1 MSLSRPF
8 VLAFLAARAIAR
20 ALLDTLSPPA
30 CAACDAPVRRDRVF
44 CPPCAATVLRTANTP
59 GEPLAFAT
67 FGGAIAAALR
77 RFKYGERPDLGRPLG
92 HLLRGL
98 VREDAPVVD
107 LVIPVPLHP
116 RRLAE
121 RGYNQ
126 AALLAHAASDELG
139 VPLAAR
145 ALVRLRDTPQQATL
159 GRVERLANVTRAFVV
174 RSPRAV
180 QGRRVLLVD
189 DVATTGSTLSACR
202 DALVEAGARDVIA
215 LCLARAGEP
224 SPANPAA

>member
-1 MSLSRPF
+1 MPHVRPF
-8 VLAFLAARAIAR
+8 LLVSLAARALAC

-44 CPPCAATVLRTANTP
+44 CSPCAASVHRTANEP
-59 GEPLAFAT
+59 GAPLAFAAY
-67 FGGAIAAALR
+67 GGAVAAALR

-98 VREDAPVVD
+98 VREEAPEVD
-107 LVIPVPLHP
+107 LVVPVPLHP
-116 RRLAE
+116 RKLAE

-126 AALLAHAASDELG
+126 AALLAHAAADELD

-145 ALVRLRDTPQQATL
+145 ALLRLRDTTQQAAL
-159 GRVERLANVTRAFVV
+159 GRAERHTNVARAFVA

-189 DVATTGSTLSACR
+189 DVATTGATLSACR
-202 DALVEAGARDVIA
+202 DALVEAGARDVITS
-215 LCLARAGEP
+215 CVARAGDG
-224 SPANPAA
+224 

>member
-1 MSLSRPF
+1 MPHVRPF
-8 VLAFLAARAIAR
+8 LLASLAVRVIAR

-44 CPPCAATVLRTANTP
+44 CPVCAEAVLRTENVP
-59 GEPLAFAT
+59 GEPLAFAA

-77 RFKYGERPDLGRPLG
+77 RFKYEERPDLGRPLG

-98 VREDAPVVD
+98 VRDEAPVVD
-107 LVIPVPLHP
+107 VVVPVPLHP

-126 AALLAHAASDELG
+126 AALLAHAAAIELG

-159 GRVERLANVTRAFVV
+159 GRVERCTNVARAFVA

-180 QGRRVLLVD
+180 RGRRVLLVD
-189 DVATTGSTLSACR
+189 DVATTGATLSACR
-202 DALVEAGARDVIA
+202 DALVEAGARDVTA
-215 LCLARAGEP
+215 LCLARTGAP
-224 SPANPAA
+224 SPD

>member
-1 MSLSRPF
+1 MPLSRPF
-8 VLAFLAARAIAR
+8 VLAFLAARVIAR
-20 ALLDTLSPPA
+20 ALIDTLSPPA

-44 CPPCAATVLRTANTP
+44 CPTCAATVLRTSNTP
-59 GEPLAFAT
+59 GEPLAFAA
-67 FGGAIAAALR
+67 FGGAVAAALK

-98 VREDAPVVD
+98 LREEAPAVD

-126 AALLAHAASDELG
+126 AALLAHAAAGELG

-145 ALVRLRDTPQQATL
+145 ALVRLRNTPQQATL
-159 GRVERLANVTRAFVV
+159 GRAERLANVARAFVV

-180 QGRRVLLVD
+180 RGRRILLVD
-189 DVATTGSTLSACR
+189 DVATTGSTLEACR
-202 DALVEAGARDVIA
+202 DALVEAGAREVITS
-215 LCLARAGEP
+215 CLARAGEP
-224 SPANPAA
+224 PADRAT

>member
-1 MSLSRPF
+1 MPLLRPF

-44 CPPCAATVLRTANTP
+44 CQPCAATVVRTANTP
-59 GEPLAFAT
+59 DEPLAFAA
-67 FGGAIAAALR
+67 FGGALAAALK

-98 VREDAPVVD
+98 VREEAPVVD

-126 AALLAHAASDELG
+126 AALLAHAAADELG

-145 ALVRLRDTPQQATL
+145 ALVRLRNTPQQATL
-159 GRVERLANVTRAFVV
+159 GRAERRTNVARAFVV
-174 RSPRAV
+174 RAPRAV
-180 QGRRVLLVD
+180 RGRRILLVD
-189 DVATTGSTLSACR
+189 DVATTGATFSACR
-202 DALVEAGARDVIA
+202 DALVEAGARDVITF
-215 LCLARAGEP
+215 CLARTGEP
-224 SPANPAA
+224 SPAAPA

>member
-1 MSLSRPF
+1 MPHVRPF
-8 VLAFLAARAIAR
+8 LLASVAARALAR

-44 CPPCAATVLRTANTP
+44 CSPCAATVLRAANEP
-59 GEPLAFAT
+59 GEPLAFAA
-67 FGGAIAAALR
+67 FGGAVAAALR

-98 VREDAPVVD
+98 MREEAPGVD
-107 LVIPVPLHP
+107 LVVPVPLHP

-126 AALLAHAASDELG
+126 AALLAHAAADELD

-145 ALVRLRDTPQQATL
+145 ALVRLRDTTQQATL
-159 GRVERLANVTRAFVV
+159 RRAERHANVARAFVT

-180 QGRRVLLVD
+180 QGLRVLLVD
-189 DVATTGSTLSACR
+189 DVATTGATLSACR
-202 DALVEAGARDVIA
+202 DALVEAGARDVIT
-215 LCLARAGEP
+215 LCVARAGDG
-224 SPANPAA
+224 